1 MEEFIK
7 VETVN
12 IITWLSAF
20 KSVSFLLYIYIY
32 INKMIFKVIV
42 TFDDGTENKLL

>member
-20 KSVSFLLYIYIY
+20 KSVSLLPYYIY
-32 INKMIFKVIV
+32 K
-42 TFDDGTENKLL
+42 